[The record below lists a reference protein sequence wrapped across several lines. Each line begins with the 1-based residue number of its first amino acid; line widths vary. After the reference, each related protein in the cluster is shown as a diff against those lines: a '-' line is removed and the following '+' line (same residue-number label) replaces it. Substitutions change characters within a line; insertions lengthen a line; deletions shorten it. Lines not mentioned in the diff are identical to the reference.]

1 MNIETP
7 LSPPDKVTCEKVTSF
22 IMEYVNQDLPPE
34 VMQVFDRHIQ
44 KCDDCVAFLSTYR
57 QTVTAVSAL
66 TYDDIPPDLQAR
78 AMDVIRRKAG
88 G

>member
-1 MNIETP
+1 MNTDT
-7 LSPPDKVTCEKVTSF
+7 PPDKVTCEKVTSL
-22 IMEYVNQDLPPE
+22 IVEYVNQDLPPE

-57 QTVTAVSAL
+57 QTLRAVSTL

-78 AMDVIRRKAG
+78 ALDVIRRKASDP
-88 G
+88 